1 MSNTNQPATTNKEQD
16 SPSVRFQ
23 NAIVREFSN
32 NPMKLNLTGFQQK
45 LIQNYFIKIDQMLK
59 AAELKRIAKSEQ
71 YREAL
76 AYTWANVNMAKL
88 SIDVVAYSSVGLD
101 PMQKNHI
108 NIIPYKN
115 SGSNNYDLNF
125 MMGYN
130 GIELKA
136 KKYGLE
142 IPDDIICEVVYSSDT
157 FKPLKKDL
165 NNHIEGYVFEINNS
179 FERGEIIGGFWYK
192 VYNANP
198 EKNKLKVFTKS
209 DIEKRKPKYASAE
222 FWGGEKDVYKNNQKT
237 GEKETIEGW
246 YYEMV
251 EKTVKRNAWDS
262 VVIDSEKI
270 DDHLVQIANN
280 DYNTK
285 QIESDLEVA
294 EKGNKT
300 NLDFEEANVVQPL
313 QLEDK
318 TNIAIDL
325 ANQGTAQEEKK
336 EETARV
342 GNTNTSGGPGF

>member
-1 MSNTNQPATTNKEQD
+1 MSKTENNQVATTEQE

-23 NAIVREFSN
+23 NAIMREFSN
-32 NPMKLNLTGFQQK
+32 NPMKLSLTGFQQK
-45 LIQNYFIKIDQMLK
+45 LIQNYFIKIDQTLK
-59 AAELKRIAKSEQ
+59 ATELKRMAKSEQ

-88 SIDVVAYSSVGLD
+88 TIDVVAYSSVGLD

-115 SGSNNYDLNF
+115 TGSNKYDLNF

-142 IPDDIICEVVYSSDT
+142 IPDDIICEVVYSSDI

-165 NNHIEGYVFEINNS
+165 NNSIEGYVFEITNS
-179 FERGEIIGGFWYK
+179 FERGEIVGGFWYK
-192 VYNANP
+192 VFHENP
-198 EKNKLKVFTKS
+198 EKNKLKIFNKS

-222 FWGGEKDVYKNNQKT
+222 FWGGEKAVYQNNQKVGT
-237 GEKETIEGW
+237 ETIEGW

-262 VVIDSEKI
+262 IVIDSEKI
-270 DDHLVQIANN
+270 DDHLVQIASN

-285 QIESDLEVA
+285 QIESDLEVS

-300 NLDFEEANVVQPL
+300 NLDFEDANVVAPL
-313 QLEDK
+313 QIDEKQPGALPN
-318 TNIAIDL
+318 NIDFS
-325 ANQGTAQEEKK
+325 NQGQSMSEAAPIQNAQ
-336 EETARV
+336 AP
-342 GNTNTSGGPGF
+342 NF

>member
-1 MSNTNQPATTNKEQD
+1 MSTKENNQVAVQETE

-23 NAIVREFSN
+23 HAIMREFGN
-32 NPMKLNLTGFQQK
+32 NPMKLSLTGFQQK
-45 LIQNYFIKIDQMLK
+45 LIQNYFIKIDQTLK
-59 AAELKRIAKSEQ
+59 AAELKRMAKSEQ

-76 AYTWANVNMAKL
+76 AYTWANVNMVKL

-115 SGSNNYDLNF
+115 SGSNKYDLNF
-125 MMGYN
+125 MMGYS

-142 IPDDIICEVVYSSDT
+142 IPDDIICEVVYSTDV

-165 NNHIEGYVFEINNS
+165 NNSVEGYVFEITNS
-179 FERGEIIGGFWYK
+179 FDRGEIVGGFWYK
-192 VYNANP
+192 VFHANP
-198 EKNKLKVFTKS
+198 EKNKLKIFNKS
-209 DIEKRKPKYASAE
+209 DIEKRKPKYASVE

-251 EKTVKRNAWDS
+251 EKTIKRNAWDS

-280 DYNTK
+280 DYNNK

-300 NLDFEEANVVQPL
+300 NLDFEDANVIEQH
-313 QLEDK
+313 QL
-318 TNIAIDL
+318 NA
-325 ANQGTAQEEKK
+325 GTGKSISIEEK
-336 EETARV
+336 EEPKREAV
-342 GNTNTSGGPGF
+342 TNVNEVNFQAETGPGF